1 MENKTKRVKRYTE
14 RFKQELV
21 SEITAG
27 LLSKVGASKKYGVNR
42 KSVDRWCRCCGL
54 PSGIEQIDLLL
65 GSMESKEQKPEP
77 PLPEDIEGLKRRL
90 RELEVR
96 LRAAELRAHAAELII
111 DIAEKDL
118 GLDIRKK
125 SGTKQSRK

>member
-1 MENKTKRVKRYTE
+1 MSSNNFPDYHDQPLRLTIDEIENPTKVIYEFFLNYHLPDIRSCLHNWLQDSFHK
-14 RFKQELV
+14 
-21 SEITAG
+21 EI
-27 LLSKVGASKKYGVNR
+27 L
-42 KSVDRWCRCCGL
+42 
-54 PSGIEQIDLLL
+54 
-65 GSMESKEQKPEP
+65 ESKEHFSEDL
-77 PLPEDIEGLKRRL
+77 LPEDIATLKRQVRA
-90 RELEVR
+90 LEVK